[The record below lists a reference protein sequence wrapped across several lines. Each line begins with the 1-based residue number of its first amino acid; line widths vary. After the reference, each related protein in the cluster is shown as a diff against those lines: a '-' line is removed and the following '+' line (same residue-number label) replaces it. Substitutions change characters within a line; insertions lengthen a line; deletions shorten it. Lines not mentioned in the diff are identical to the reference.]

1 MVGSIYGICF
11 SLLIRSII
19 IFVISTIDRARL
31 LSGTEVVYFVHSYCA
46 TPNDA
51 NREYIASLTNYGT
64 DYEFISSIQHKNIVA
79 TQFHPEKSGE
89 TGVNILRLF
98 LEGEDVKA
106 DDVVVRK
113 ICCADLS
120 FFLLTIATSA

>member
-1 MVGSIYGICF
+1 MFLCRP
-11 SLLIRSII
+11 LLQTLLAT
-19 IFVISTIDRARL
+19 IFVVNHVDRARL
-31 LSGTEVVYFVHSYCA
+31 LSGSEVVYFVHSYCA

-51 NREYIASLTNYGT
+51 NRAYIASLTNYGN

-98 LEGEDVKA
+98 LEGEEAKAADVA
-106 DDVVVRK
+106 VRAYSLA
-113 ICCADLS
+113 ID
-120 FFLLTIATSA
+120 